1 LRYRYTTSEDQYPD
15 SGFYYIKP
23 ESAGMNGRVS
33 QLLALR
39 PGEAGLVLLLAILLM
54 GNSAALAVSNVVS
67 VSGFLSEVGVNQIL
81 IVWIVDMLLVMLS
94 TGLQSLIID
103 RYERVSLLRWMSF
116 LFALLYV
123 VLRMFFVFGVPGWI
137 NYSILF
143 LLTEQQWLFF
153 PLIFWTLAN
162 DLFDMAQAKRLFP
175 LIASGNFVGQILGL
189 GVAAAAPELLSRV
202 DVSSAELLSMS
213 VLIYL
218 LLYLLIS
225 EGLRNVN
232 LRRRSRQHESLRETL
247 TEGWGFVKDVP
258 SFRYLML
265 GMLVVNVAFTVVE
278 FHFLSVTSSSEFFGS
293 AGSFQTFYSLYNLG
307 ATLAAIAF
315 QVLLT
320 GRLIGRFGLRNTFLI
335 FPLILLG
342 GISWI
347 VLFPVSVISVVGGL
361 GLPRLSKST
370 IDESARKSFQ
380 ALVPEERRGRVSMF
394 MDSYLFAAGAI
405 VGSLILGAVL
415 LIGDQLDLSRV
426 YFVYL
431 AIAALAALVAL
442 WFIVRMRAV
451 YDASLLNWR
460 LKRRHRAVNVLEKLE
475 F

>member
-1 LRYRYTTSEDQYPD
+1 MVD
-15 SGFYYIKP
+15 
-23 ESAGMNGRVS
+23 RVK

-39 PGEAGLVLLLAILLM
+39 SGEAGLVALLGILLM

-94 TGLQSLIID
+94 TGLQSLIVD
-103 RYERVSLLRWMSF
+103 RFERVTLLRWMSF
-116 LFALLYV
+116 LFALIYV
-123 VLRMFFVFGVPGWI
+123 ILRMLFVFGVPGWI

-153 PLIFWTLAN
+153 PLIFWILAN

-175 LIASGNFVGQILGL
+175 LIASGNFAGQIVGL
-189 GVAAAAPELLSRV
+189 GVAAAAPDVLSRFS
-202 DVSSAELLSMS
+202 VSSAELLSMN

-218 LLYLLIS
+218 LLYVLIS
-225 EGLRNVN
+225 EGLRTVKV
-232 LRRRSRQHESLRETL
+232 RQRPRQHESLKETL
-247 TEGWGFVKDVP
+247 TEGWGFVRDVP

-265 GMLVVNVAFTVVE
+265 GILILSVAFTIVE
-278 FHFLSVTSSSEFFGS
+278 FHFLAVTSSSEFFSG

-307 ATLAAIAF
+307 ATLAAITLQA
-315 QVLLT
+315 LLT
-320 GRLIGRFGLRNTFLI
+320 RRIISRLGLKNTFLI

-342 GISWI
+342 GIAWI
-347 VLFPVSVISVVGGL
+347 LTFPVSVISAVGGL

-370 IDESARKSFQ
+370 VDESARKSFQ

-405 VGSLILGAVL
+405 TGSLILGAVI
-415 LIGDQLDLSRV
+415 LIGDQLDFSRV
-426 YFVYL
+426 YYIYL
-431 AIAALAALVAL
+431 TVAALAALGTL
-442 WFIVRMRAV
+442 WFILRMRAV

-460 LKRRHRAVNVLEKLE
+460 LKRRQRAAGVLDKLE